1 VTVRT
6 TGEPSLQPSDYVFVE
21 AIRVRFA
28 ETDAMGIVHHSAYL
42 AYLEQARVSYLR
54 SVGHPYSVMRMEGID
69 HAVLECFVQ
78 YRAPLRFEEEVRVH
92 LRPVPVG
99 RASFQLNYL
108 LTVDDQVRATAMT
121 VHGCV
126 DQHGRPV
133 RIPPW
138 LRTLLDG

>member
-1 VTVRT
+1 VTVRAI
-6 TGEPSLQPSDYVFVE
+6 GEPSLQPDDYVFVE

-42 AYLEQARVSYLR
+42 PYLEQARVSYLR
-54 SVGHPYSVMRMEGID
+54 SVGHPYSVMRLEGID
-69 HAVLECFVQ
+69 HAVLECVVR
-78 YRAPLRFEEEVRVH
+78 YRAPLRFEEEVCVH

-108 LTVDDQVRATAMT
+108 LAVGDQVRATAMT

-126 DQHGRPV
+126 DRDGRPV

-138 LRTLLDG
+138 LRTLLDA